1 MTSLSDQINK
11 KYELSRVLHMTDLDN
26 LESILGEGAILSHNE
41 VTKKALSFED
51 ISNESVQCGRANI
64 TIPCTNKPLHDYVPL
79 YWGRK
84 TPMVSALRKRN
95 ETLLFLM
102 FSTNLL
108 AEYDCVISDGNA
120 RSRGTTFKTY
130 TKLSDLDILSPKDI
144 NTVKYAYDEAVKRRK
159 QAELLILNRLP
170 LKHLLYIVC
179 HSAMVKTKVEA
190 LLTTHSAKI
199 GVYIGAGNYYY

>member
-1 MTSLSDQINK
+1 MTSLSDQIKK
-11 KYELSRVLHMTDLDN
+11 KYELANVLHMTDLEN
-26 LESILGEGAILSHNE
+26 LKSILSEGAILSHNE
-41 VTKKALSFED
+41 VTKNALHFKD
-51 ISNESVQCGRANI
+51 ISNESVQCGRAAI
-64 TIPCTNKPLHDYVPL
+64 IIPCSGRPLHDYVPL

-102 FSTNLL
+102 FFTNLL
-108 AEYDCVISDGNA
+108 AEYDCMISDGNA
-120 RSRGTTFKTY
+120 RSHGTTFRAY
-130 TKLSDLDILSPKDI
+130 IELSDLDILSPKDI

-179 HSAMVKTKVEA
+179 HSAMVKTKVET
-190 LLTTHSAKI
+190 LLCFGPQIRLPIVHS
-199 GVYIGAGNYYY
+199 